1 MIIISI
7 YTGKEP
13 CVYSEFTMFG
23 DDNKTIE
30 EQLANTVI
38 HWKDNVLNIK
48 TEREL
53 VPYYGNMCGIIC
65 ATHEDGV
72 LKKSL
77 HISSVPY
84 FLSQDWEWT
93 ERTYKRLQSLW
104 KKCKREKIPFTVEY
118 AEQHYWGK
126 DDDNLAE
133 MIEDINKHPYA
144 KLKRGRYHSS
154 WMQYHRDRLIE
165 TMRQFNYTEDQINEW
180 VWNGKRTW

>member
-1 MIIISI
+1 MSK
-7 YTGKEP
+7 YTGREP

-23 DDNKTIE
+23 DDDKTIE

-38 HWKDNVLNIK
+38 HWKDTILNIK

-53 VPYYGNMCGIIC
+53 VPYYGNMCGIVC

-93 ERTYKRLQSLW
+93 ERMYKNIQKIWRQ
-104 KKCKREKIPFTVEY
+104 CKRKNIQFTLDYVKKHIWY
-118 AEQHYWGK
+118 DEQSCLEPMF
-126 DDDNLAE
+126 N
-133 MIEDINKHPYA
+133 DIKKHPYA
-144 KLKRGRYHSS
+144 KPVRGKYHST
-154 WMQYHRDRLIE
+154 WMQMYRDKLVE
-165 TMRQFNYTEDQINEW
+165 TMREFGYTEEQINEW
-180 VWNGKRTW
+180 VWYGKRTW